1 MNLTRHQSFLE
12 RGALREAQK
21 AFRDQPRA
29 GVKID
34 EFLALR
40 VQTVEWWK
48 RLLAMLLGL
57 ASLAFAGWSLAT
69 GFNIWISVVLGIVG
83 LGVFLGGLIG
93 WKESVEGVLNA
104 SADALFKSILDALF

>member
-1 MNLTRHQSFLE
+1 MSLTRHQSFLE
-12 RGALREAQK
+12 RTALREAQK
-21 AFRDQPRA
+21 AFSDRSRA
-29 GVKID
+29 EVKLA

-57 ASLAFAGWSLAT
+57 GTMCFSGWSLAT
-69 GFNIWISVVLGIVG
+69 GFNVWITLLFGILG
-83 LGVFLGGLIG
+83 LGGFLGGLIG

-104 SADALFKSILDALF
+104 SADALFNRLLDALF